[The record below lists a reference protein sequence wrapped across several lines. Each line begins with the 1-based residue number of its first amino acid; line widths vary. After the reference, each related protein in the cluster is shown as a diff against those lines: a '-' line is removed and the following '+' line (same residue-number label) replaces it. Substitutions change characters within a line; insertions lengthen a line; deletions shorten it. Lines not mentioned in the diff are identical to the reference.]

1 MARIINVFGYNHAF
15 IYEGVRM
22 RMKSLCL
29 IAFGTLAL
37 GCGNAQNAQMA
48 QKQQII
54 AKWTLHALM
63 DSGNKINVNAREK
76 SAFVEFRNEEFSG
89 NAGCNN
95 FFGNYQLEGNQLK
108 TNGAGMTRMMC
119 APESMAIEDALSK
132 LFAENGS
139 SIQLEGNT
147 LILQKDSTR
156 AIFTK

>member
-1 MARIINVFGYNHAF
+1 
-15 IYEGVRM
+15 M
-22 RMKSLCL
+22 RMKSLCF
-29 IAFGTLAL
+29 IAFGALTL
-37 GCGNAQNAQMA
+37 GCGNAQDVQTAQEQHIM
-48 QKQQII
+48 

-63 DSGNKINVNAREK
+63 DSGNKININVGEK
-76 SAFVEFRNEEFSG
+76 PVFVEFRNQEFNG

-95 FFGNYQLEGNQLK
+95 FFGSYQLEGNQLK

-132 LFAENGS
+132 LFTESGS
-139 SIQLEGNT
+139 SMQLDGNT